1 VAHRLRANLHVRGP
15 WVEPDA
21 AADVLFTALW
31 LSRVPRPR
39 LGAFLALARRWLR
52 PGGLFV
58 FIDALPAALQDA
70 EPSGAAHA
78 PAELTAALV
87 EAGFTEVA
95 VATTSRCFVLG
106 HARAGGE
113 STVREGDA
121 AVRETE

>member
-1 VAHRLRANLHVRGP
+1 MPAIRSGP
-15 WVEPDA
+15 RRTSRSLPKRHMPSSPTTGICAGDA
-21 AADVLFTALW
+21 TLAA
-31 LSRVPRPR
+31 S
-39 LGAFLALARRWLR
+39 LALARRWLR